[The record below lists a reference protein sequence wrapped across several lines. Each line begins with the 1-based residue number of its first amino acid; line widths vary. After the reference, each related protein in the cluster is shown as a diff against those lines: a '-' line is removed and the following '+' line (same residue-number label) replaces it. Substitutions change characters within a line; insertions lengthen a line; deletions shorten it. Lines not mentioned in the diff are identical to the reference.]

1 MCVKRTIALILAL
14 CITAAL
20 AGCGLFGRPEP
31 KVGLF
36 WANTLDNAGSVRAT
50 LEEML
55 TTSQIS
61 IVSRNADDDGARQLR
76 QITEAVEQGC
86 NLLAVNPAAPGDSQL
101 LQQILETAGE
111 IPVVFFGSYGLDG
124 LDVSLLATHPNA
136 CFVGV
141 EAGMDGRTMGK
152 MIGQYVLKNFD
163 FVDRNG
169 DTVVTY
175 AMLSGDQSGTEIASR
190 ARYAVE
196 AADAVITG
204 GGCIALSYFDPTN
217 RDKCQQAGSGEGTQK
232 LGRQFMSMNLATY
245 NEAAGN
251 EIELVICTGDSLTE
265 GAAAALRAHGY
276 EAGNLGTLPL
286 FGYGMTDAM
295 GKLLSSGAVV
305 GTVEYDSKAVAEA
318 IATLLLEAH
327 RGTPMRNKLA
337 ELTADERYYAYEEK
351 PDILYVNYISHS
363 GR

>member
-1 MCVKRTIALILAL
+1 MKRTIALILTL
-14 CITAAL
+14 CITATL
-20 AGCGLFGRPEP
+20 AGCGLFRRPEP

-36 WANTLDNAGSVRAT
+36 WANTLDNMGPVRT
-50 LEEML
+50 LLEEML
-55 TTSQIS
+55 NTGQIS
-61 IVSRNADDDGARQLR
+61 SVSRNADDDAARQLR

-86 NLLAVNPAAPGDSQL
+86 NLLAVNPADPTDTQT
-101 LQQILETAGE
+101 LQQILTVAGE
-111 IPVVFFGSYGLDG
+111 IPVVFFGNYGLG
-124 LDVSLLATHPNA
+124 GMDVSLLASHPNA

-141 EAGMDGRTMGK
+141 EAGADGRAMGK
-152 MIGQYVLKNFD
+152 QIGEYVLKNFD

-175 AMLSGDQSGTEIASR
+175 AMLSGDPSKAEIAGR
-190 ARYAVE
+190 VRYAVE

-204 GGCIALSYFDPTN
+204 GDCIALSYFDPTN
-217 RDKCQQAGSGEGTQK
+217 RDKCQQAAGGEGTEK
-232 LGRQFMSMNLATY
+232 LGRQFMNSNLTAY
-245 NEAAGN
+245 NKENGN

-265 GAAAALRAHGY
+265 GAAAVLKAHGY

-305 GTVEYDSKAVAEA
+305 GTVEYDSKAAAEA
-318 IATLLLEAH
+318 IATLLLEAY
-327 RGTPMRNKLA
+327 RGTPVLNKLA
-337 ELTADERYYAYEEK
+337 ELTADDRYYAYEEN

>member
-1 MCVKRTIALILAL
+1 MKKAIALILAL
-14 CITAAL
+14 CILVSL
-20 AGCGLFGRPEP
+20 AGCSLFRRPEP

-36 WANTLDNAGSVRAT
+36 WANTLDNVGSVRT
-50 LEEML
+50 ILEEML
-55 TTSQIS
+55 NTSQIS
-61 IVSRNADDDGARQLR
+61 NVSRNADDDAARQLR

-86 NLLAVNPAAPGDSQL
+86 NLLAVNLADSADTQI
-101 LQQILETAGE
+101 LQQILDVAGE
-111 IPVVFFGSYGLDG
+111 IPVVFFGSYGLGG

-141 EAGMDGRTMGK
+141 EAGADGRTMGK
-152 MIGQYVLKNFD
+152 QIGEYVLKNYD

-169 DTVVTY
+169 DAVVTY
-175 AMLSGDQSGTEIASR
+175 AMLSGDQSRTEIANR
-190 ARYAVE
+190 VRYAVE

-204 GGCIALSYFDPTN
+204 GDCIALSYFDPTN
-217 RDKCQQAGSGEGTQK
+217 RDKCQQAAGGEGTEK
-232 LGRQFMSMNLATY
+232 LGRQFMNSNLTAY
-245 NEAAGN
+245 NKENGN

-265 GAAAALRAHGY
+265 GAAAALQAHGY

-305 GTVEYDSKAVAEA
+305 GTVEYDSKAAAEA
-318 IATLLLEAH
+318 IATLLLEAY
-327 RGTPMRNKLA
+327 RGTPVLNKLA
-337 ELTADERYYAYEEK
+337 ELTADDRYYAYEEN